1 MKWVVIVLG
10 KSICSAMISHFWL
23 KFKTKFC
30 NSWHWLKWKQENESP
45 SCNYWT
51 LKEMFGKVNR
61 SFRTLNDCDMLCS
74 GDAKCW
80 HHVCSLFVT
89 LLAQLAWWTIDYR
102 TRHSGCQSAPGV
114 QVLGSLSR
122 SWEQRRRVGGI
133 VSGLV
138 FHLQLWLPAPL
149 CFLRF
154 IPLYFLFNKINNS
167 GKRLLWLVKVFLKES
182 GH

>member
-1 MKWVVIVLG
+1 MYRNTLTPMFVQFESWP
-10 KSICSAMISHFWL
+10 L
-23 KFKTKFC
+23 KNCRKHTKIREGHMNEMSSNCPWWEHLFC
-30 NSWHWLKWKQENESP
+30 DDLNFDWNSKQSFATASTGSNGSRKIESP
-45 SCNYWT
+45 SCNFWA

-89 LLAQLAWWTIDYR
+89 LLAQLAWWTIDR
-102 TRHSGCQSAPGV
+102 RARHSGCQSAPGV

-133 VSGLV
+133 VSRLV
-138 FHLQLWLPAPL
+138 FHL
-149 CFLRF
+149 
-154 IPLYFLFNKINNS
+154 
-167 GKRLLWLVKVFLKES
+167 
-182 GH
+182 